1 MSHDGTDVRKRT
13 AIYERHVRA
22 GGKMVPFAGWE
33 MPVQYSSIIEEH
45 RAVRERAGLFDVSHM
60 GEFILQG
67 ERREAEVDRIT
78 TARISDREP
87 GEVQYA
93 LLLNDRGGIVDDI
106 LVYKMPDSVILVVN
120 AANLEKDLAW
130 VKAKCGAGV
139 TVTDGSPR
147 TSQVAV
153 QGPRARE
160 ILAKIAGAE
169 ATGLPYYR
177 AVWTEVLG
185 VHALV
190 SRTGYTG
197 ELGFEIYVPW
207 DDGPEI
213 WDALLEAGADEGLVP
228 VGLGARDSLRL
239 EMRYCLYG
247 NDIDDDTSPAE
258 AGLGWTIRKKES
270 DYVGREAYLR
280 VKKEGPRRKL
290 LGFRLG
296 PKDIPRPHY
305 PIVRGGEEVGAVTSG
320 GFSPTLGVGVALGY
334 VDTAVAGE
342 KDGFAVRIRGRE
354 APAGRVSGSFVPS
367 SVKDEGEEQ
376 Q

>member
-1 MSHDGTDVRKRT
+1 MSPDETKRPLRT
-13 AIYERHVRA
+13 ALYECHLAA

-33 MPVQYSSIIEEH
+33 MPVHYSSILEEH

-60 GEFILQG
+60 GEFVFRG

-120 AANLEKDLAW
+120 AANREKDLAW
-130 VKAKCGAGV
+130 VKGKCGGGV
-139 TVTDGSPR
+139 TVEDGSAR
-147 TSQVAV
+147 TSQIAV
-153 QGPRARE
+153 QGPRSRE
-160 ILAKIAGAE
+160 ILAKITGAD

-177 AVWTEVLG
+177 ALWTEVLG

-197 ELGFEIYVPW
+197 ELGFEIYMPW
-207 DDGPEI
+207 DEGPKI

-228 VGLGARDSLRL
+228 IGLGARDSLRL

-247 NDIDDDTSPAE
+247 NDIGEDTSPVE
-258 AGLGWTIRKKES
+258 AGLGWTVRKK
-270 DYVGREAYLR
+270 DGDFVGREAYLAA
-280 VKKEGPRRKL
+280 KANGAARKIV
-290 LGFRLG
+290 GFRLG
-296 PKDIPRPHY
+296 PRDIPRPGY
-305 PIVRGGEEVGAVTSG
+305 PVIHEGREAGTVTSG
-320 GFSPTLGVGVALGY
+320 GFSPTLERGIALAY
-334 VDTAVAGE
+334 VDAAVSNE
-342 KDGFAVRIRGRE
+342 KEGFSIRIRNREAAAVRV
-354 APAGRVSGSFVPS
+354 AGSFVPS
-367 SVKDEGEEQ
+367 SVKDEGEE
-376 Q
+376 